1 MGTSRGRRS
10 TQTRRP
16 KMERELMMSLR
27 DVLKRAEAD
36 KIAVGHFNFSDLVAF
51 NAIVAAARDRK
62 LPVMVGV
69 SEGERE
75 FTGVRQA
82 AALVKAIRDE
92 YNYPIFLNA
101 DHTHSIAH
109 AEAAAKAGFDEII
122 FDGSALPFDE
132 NIKETK
138 KAIEAIKSINPAIL
152 VEGEIG
158 WIGASSAVIDK
169 VPEGVGILTTPEEA
183 RQFVDATKVDVL
195 APAVGN
201 MHGMLESMVHG
212 GVHKQLHIDTITKI
226 KAAVPIFMT
235 LHGGSGTGDEDFK
248 RAIKAGMTIVHV
260 NTELRIAWRRGV
272 EAGLAALP
280 NEVAPY
286 KILAPAVEAVKGV
299 VSSRLELFSSK

>member
-1 MGTSRGRRS
+1 MEGRL
-10 TQTRRP
+10 
-16 KMERELMMSLR
+16 KMISLR
-27 DVLKRAEAD
+27 EVLKRAEAD
-36 KIAVGHFNFSDLVAF
+36 RIAVGHFNFSDLVAF
-51 NAIVAAARDRK
+51 NAIVAAARDLK

-75 FTGVRQA
+75 FTGVQQA

-92 YNYPIFLNA
+92 YDYPIFLNA
-101 DHTHSIAH
+101 DHTHSIAK
-109 AEAAAKAGFDEII
+109 AEVAAKAGFDEII
-122 FDGSALPFDE
+122 FDGSALPFEE
-132 NIKETK
+132 NIVQTK

-158 WIGASSAVIDK
+158 WIGSSSAVMDK
-169 VPEGVGILTTPEEA
+169 IPKGVGILTTPEEA
-183 RQFVDATKVDVL
+183 KHFVDATKVDVL

-212 GVHKQLHIDTITKI
+212 DVEKRLNIERIGEI
-226 KAAVPIFMT
+226 KAAAKIFMT
-235 LHGGSGTGDEDFK
+235 LHGGSGTNDDDFK

-286 KILAPAVEAVKGV
+286 KILGPAVESVKEV
-299 VSSRLELFSSK
+299 VSSRLALFSSK

>member
-1 MGTSRGRRS
+1 MI
-10 TQTRRP
+10 
-16 KMERELMMSLR
+16 SLR
-27 DVLKRAEAD
+27 EVLKRAEAD
-36 KIAVGHFNFSDLVAF
+36 RIAVGHFNFSDLVAF
-51 NAIVAAARDRK
+51 NAIVAAARDLK

-75 FTGVRQA
+75 FTGVQQA

-101 DHTHSIAH
+101 DHTHSIAK
-109 AEAAAKAGFDEII
+109 AEVAAKAGFDEII
-122 FDGSALPFDE
+122 FDGSALPFEE
-132 NIKETK
+132 NIVQTK

-158 WIGASSAVIDK
+158 WIGSSSAVMDK
-169 VPEGVGILTTPEEA
+169 IPKGVGILTTPEEA
-183 RQFVDATKVDVL
+183 KHFVDATKVDVL

-212 GVHKQLHIDTITKI
+212 DVEKRLNIERIGEI
-226 KAAVPIFMT
+226 KAAAKIFMT
-235 LHGGSGTGDEDFK
+235 LHGGSGTNDDDFK

-286 KILAPAVEAVKGV
+286 KILGPAVESVKEV
-299 VSSRLELFSSK
+299 VSSRLALFSSK